1 MSDLPE
7 PARANSIRIPNAL
20 EEWLRERAIA
30 NRRSF
35 SGEVVFRLEQSQQAE
50 LRQARREGD
59 VDPPPT
65 QPGPL

>member
-1 MSDLPE
+1 MPDTSE
-7 PARANSIRIPNAL
+7 PARANSIRIPTAL

-35 SGEVVFRLEQSQQAE
+35 SGEVVYRLEQSQQAE

-59 VDPPPT
+59 GDPPGS
-65 QPGPL
+65 QMGPL